1 MKQSFIFF
9 IHCLHSLLKCRWV
22 KNDGSILFIFRPAA
36 LYSVGC
42 SLLLWWTQMLPRISP
57 ATFSLYWEILH
68 GHLLFSTGK
77 LRVRLLVLMNVCVPS
92 DSVEN
97 QSTRSA
103 RNSKTYFLPWQSRHL
118 SVSYGFP
125 TFSFSVYQK
134 ETREITNQ
142 VGCRFD
148 YCSFQLHSTRVQLFF
163 LSSQFATDR

>member
-9 IHCLHSLLKCRWV
+9 IHCLYSLLKRRV
-22 KNDGSILFIFRPAA
+22 KNDGSILFTFRLAA

-42 SLLLWWTQMLPRISP
+42 SLLLWRTRMLPRISP

-68 GHLLFSTGK
+68 GHLLFSTRK

-92 DSVEN
+92 DSVEI

-118 SVSYGFP
+118 PVSYGFP

-134 ETREITNQ
+134 ETRGMTNQ

-148 YCSFQLHSTRVQLFF
+148 YCGSFQLHSTRSQH
-163 LSSQFATDR
+163 LSSPFATDR